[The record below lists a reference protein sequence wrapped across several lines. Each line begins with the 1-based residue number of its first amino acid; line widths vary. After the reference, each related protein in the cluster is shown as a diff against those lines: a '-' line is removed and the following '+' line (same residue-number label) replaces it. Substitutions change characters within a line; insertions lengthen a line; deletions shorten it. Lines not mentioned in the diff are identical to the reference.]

1 MTRGTASGTDCEG
14 ADVTPGSRTPVAGSP
29 ASTTPVSGMPQA
41 ESGSS
46 AAISSE

>member
-1 MTRGTASGTDCEG
+1 MSLEIVSEHKAHGGRQ
-14 ADVTPGSRTPVAGSP
+14 VVAKH
-29 ASTTPVSGMPQA
+29 ASTATGTGMTFSVFLPPQA